1 MIFGADSS
9 KERLKSIASHG
20 AHLRLDRCRRGVLLL
35 RRPPRRPQLKRDP
48 LDGCA
53 YRRAPGLLATEIGL
67 VTKRRKVIVHIATSA
82 DGYIARSDGDLEW
95 LTSRPAPKG
104 FYGMNAFMRSVGTKL
119 LGRKTYEV
127 SLRMGAK
134 FDSQSRSIVFS
145 RHPPPDA
152 PSGVEFVNDAIGP
165 FVSRLRAQPGKDIW
179 LMGGGEIIASF
190 LDAQAIDEFVI
201 SVVPVFIGDGIPL
214 IARRHRHVP
223 LELHSIDRFED
234 GVVQLHYRVQ
244 KQP

>member
-1 MIFGADSS
+1 M
-9 KERLKSIASHG
+9 
-20 AHLRLDRCRRGVLLL
+20 
-35 RRPPRRPQLKRDP
+35 
-48 LDGCA
+48 
-53 YRRAPGLLATEIGL
+53 
-67 VTKRRKVIVHIATSA
+67 TKRRKVIVHIATSA

-95 LTSRPAPKG
+95 LTSRPAPEG
-104 FYGMNAFMRSVGTKL
+104 FYGMNAFMKSIDTKV

-134 FDSQSRSIVFS
+134 FDSQSRHIVFS
-145 RHPPPDA
+145 RDPRPSGAPP
-152 PSGVEFVNDAIGP
+152 GVEFVNDAIGP
-165 FVSRLRAQPGKDIW
+165 FVSRLREQPGKDIW

-223 LELHSIDRFED
+223 LELHSIERFED